1 MSNFIFRAWGLVAA
15 PVNVSVF
22 VVRTMARVTVAVWVA
37 SLFPT
42 APARADIA
50 PTQLF
55 LFGMRPS
62 TSYHVVRNGRL
73 VARPE
78 SGSSGEMA
86 WLNYSWKGAAFV
98 VTTAPLELSP
108 ATALN
113 ASLQQNYP
121 NPFNPSTR
129 IPFAIVRP
137 GRVVVRIFDVRGGHV
152 ATLFDG
158 NLPSGRHW
166 LEWLGRDE
174 RGAAV
179 ASGMYFYTLTTD
191 GGTLSRKMLVLK

>member
-1 MSNFIFRAWGLVAA
+1 MPMLIFRKWGLVATR
-15 PVNVSVF
+15 VHTSVSV
-22 VVRTMARVTVAVWVA
+22 VRIVARVTVAALLA
-37 SLFPT
+37 SLWSST
-42 APARADIA
+42 PARADIA

-62 TSYHVVRNGRL
+62 TSYQVVRNGRL

-86 WLNYSWKGAAFV
+86 WLNYSWKGSGFV
-98 VTTAPLELSP
+98 VTTAPLQLSP
-108 ATALN
+108 AAALN
-113 ASLQQNYP
+113 ASLNQNYP

-129 IPFAIVRP
+129 IPFAIVRA
-137 GRVVVRIFDVRGGHV
+137 GRVVVRIFDVRGAHV

-158 NLPSGRHW
+158 NLSPGRHS

-174 RGAAV
+174 RGEAV

>member
-1 MSNFIFRAWGLVAA
+1 MPKFVVRVRGLVAA
-15 PVNVSVF
+15 RFRASVF
-22 VVRTMARVTVAVWVA
+22 VVSIMARVIVVAWIASLYPTVA
-37 SLFPT
+37 
-42 APARADIA
+42 ARADIA

-55 LFGMRPS
+55 LFGMQPS
-62 TSYHVVRNGRL
+62 TSYQVVRNGRL

-78 SGSSGEMA
+78 SGSSGEIA
-86 WLNYSWKGAAFV
+86 WLNYSWDGAGFV

-108 ATALN
+108 AAALN
-113 ASLQQNYP
+113 ASLNQNYP

-137 GRVVVRIFDVRGGHV
+137 GRVVVRIFDVRGAHV

-158 NLPSGRHW
+158 NLPPGRHS
-166 LEWLGRDE
+166 LEWLGRNE
-174 RGAAV
+174 RGETV
-179 ASGMYFYTLTTD
+179 ASGMYFYSLTTD